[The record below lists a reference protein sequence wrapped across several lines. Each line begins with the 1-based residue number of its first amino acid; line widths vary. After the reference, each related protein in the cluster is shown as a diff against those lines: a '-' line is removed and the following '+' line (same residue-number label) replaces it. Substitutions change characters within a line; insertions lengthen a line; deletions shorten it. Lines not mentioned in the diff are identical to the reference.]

1 MKKTILI
8 LTLVIFTSCGST
20 KKSIFKS
27 DKTQT
32 EFKEVNRDSTNV
44 KEISKAINDNVSVS
58 LRTNNKV
65 VDSIIK
71 QRLKGFVSRKT
82 SGSNSYSA
90 KFDYD
95 KMVLDIASII
105 GETENNTT
113 NTTLDSKT
121 EKTVSETT
129 DEYIKEVKKRIPF
142 WIYIVAI
149 IWFLPNILD
158 KIQMIINPLS
168 ILLRG
173 FKK

>member
-1 MKKTILI
+1 MKKIILI
-8 LTLVIFTSCGST
+8 LTLVIFTSCAST
-20 KKSIFKS
+20 KKSTYKS
-27 DKTQT
+27 DKTHT
-32 EFKEVNRDSTNV
+32 EFSEVNRDSTNV

-71 QRLKGFVSRKT
+71 QRLKGFVSSKT

-113 NTTLDSKT
+113 NTTLDTKT

-142 WIYIVAI
+142 WIYIVAV
-149 IWFLPNILD
+149 IWFLPNILE